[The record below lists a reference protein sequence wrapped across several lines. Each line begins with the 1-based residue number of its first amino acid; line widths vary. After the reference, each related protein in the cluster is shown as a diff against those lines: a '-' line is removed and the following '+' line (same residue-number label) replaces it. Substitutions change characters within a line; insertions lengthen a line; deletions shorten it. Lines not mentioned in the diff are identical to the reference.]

1 MVVRAAAMRMRP
13 SAQGPV
19 LAPPCMRQR
28 PFFIAGPL
36 QGQPAWVFAPH
47 RGAAFGLPRG
57 LPLRS
62 VPTGVTG
69 AASGCVGLC
78 AQSSIGGGRTGFR
91 APSGGATACGT
102 VPRHRSL
109 NGEPWAAR
117 MAAAAGG
124 ERLSEAWN
132 LFILCSYDKM
142 WQRGKNCRRVNRCRD
157 PRSGQIEKEGRNADK
172 KGEAAKA
179 RGSHSWCHRRHLWT
193 KTTGTNLEAGRL
205 PQCCVPKPRRNWK
218 GCPKKSKPG

>member
-1 MVVRAAAMRMRP
+1 MVRAAAMRMRP
-13 SAQGPV
+13 SAEGPV

-28 PFFIAGPL
+28 PFFIAGLL
-36 QGQPAWVFAPH
+36 QGQPARVFAPH

-91 APSGGATACGT
+91 APSGGAMACGT

-109 NGEPWAAR
+109 NGEPWAAKTNPEVRHDECFNARHRIMKVFTSPAIHVRVTGQWMEAR
-117 MAAAAGG
+117 MAAASGG
-124 ERLSEAWN
+124 VRLSVA
-132 LFILCSYDKM
+132 
-142 WQRGKNCRRVNRCRD
+142 
-157 PRSGQIEKEGRNADK
+157 
-172 KGEAAKA
+172 
-179 RGSHSWCHRRHLWT
+179 
-193 KTTGTNLEAGRL
+193 
-205 PQCCVPKPRRNWK
+205 
-218 GCPKKSKPG
+218 